1 MKKIFLAL
9 AALILLSFRT
19 YATPP
24 GRGSGSG
31 GGTIFPIGE
40 IYCGGAQTS
49 VLKKGRPVSGSA
61 SLETYS
67 RVFLLPEPGAALL
80 LCLAVFLI
88 HKTKRS

>member
-24 GRGSGSG
+24 GGGSG